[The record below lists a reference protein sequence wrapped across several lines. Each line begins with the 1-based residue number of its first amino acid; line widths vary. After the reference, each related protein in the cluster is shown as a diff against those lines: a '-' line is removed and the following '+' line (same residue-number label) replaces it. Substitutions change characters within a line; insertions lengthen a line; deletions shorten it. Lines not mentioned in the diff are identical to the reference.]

1 MYCLPSFRT
10 GRVQSGMHYRLANRE
25 AWAAFDLIQPLGL
38 RVHVTHRTHDAMRL
52 KASVGERTLARIGKS
67 LQNSFVPSAQ

>member
-1 MYCLPSFRT
+1 
-10 GRVQSGMHYRLANRE
+10 MHYRLANRE

-38 RVHVTHRTHDAMRL
+38 RDHVTHRTHDAMRL

-67 LQNSFVPSAQ
+67 LEIICSVCSINTCYACER

>member
-1 MYCLPSFRT
+1 
-10 GRVQSGMHYRLANRE
+10 MHYRLANRE

-67 LQNSFVPSAQ
+67 LEKFICSVCSINTCYACER